1 MSSKI
6 VMTVLGAEAV
16 GKTTLLATMYN
27 KLVQAGGKL
36 SLTASD
42 NTGAELTTAYDKLAK
57 ISNEPN
63 FKPVGR
69 LLEGSQGII
78 EHQFEILFKHRKILD
93 LSFYD
98 MAGGIVLE
106 KDDSKDFQDFKK
118 ILTQEATVIV
128 NVVDGAALMKGSD
141 LYSDKVNR
149 PVRISNLLRPALF
162 EQLQSQ
168 PHLVLF
174 VITKCESWLKD
185 DQSKQQLLATFEKR
199 HKPVIDLVRNHQEAV
214 GVFLPVK
221 TLGCVEF
228 ARVENKGAEGEK
240 LIFSKN
246 PLLSFKPEQIEQP
259 LLYGLIF
266 VLLQHLKSLS
276 WWYKVFHRNEYLALQ
291 NALVELSSQQGKFK
305 QYGNFTLCEV

>member
-16 GKTTLLATMYN
+16 GKTTLLATMYT

-42 NTGAELTTAYDKLAK
+42 NAGADLTTAYGKLAK

-69 LLEGSQGII
+69 LLEGNQGII
-78 EHQFEILFKHRKILD
+78 EHQFEILFKNRKILD

-106 KDDSKDFQDFKK
+106 KDDSKDFQEFKK
-118 ILTQEATVIV
+118 ILTQKATVIV
-128 NVVDGAALMKGSD
+128 NVVDGAALMKGSE
-141 LYSDKVNR
+141 LYSEKVNR
-149 PVRISNLLRPALF
+149 PTRIRDLLLPALS
-162 EQLQSQ
+162 EKQQ

-185 DQSKQQLLATFEKR
+185 DQSKQQLLTIFEER
-199 HKPVIDLVRNHQEAV
+199 HKPVIDLVRHHPEAV

-240 LIFSKN
+240 IIFSKN

-266 VLLQHLKSLS
+266 VLLQHLKNLS
-276 WWYKVFHRNEYLALQ
+276 WWYKVFHRSEYLALQ
-291 NALVELSSQQGKFK
+291 NALVELSTQQGKFK